1 MKGVTLKQIPQMS
14 AQIATSYDRATAAN
28 VARHAKLLDRVLK
41 LAIGGATTADIA
53 KACKIS
59 REHARDCKTELRQAG
74 RLGCCMH
81 PGCRLSQERRGLT
94 LENGD
99 CRWLIK

>member
-1 MKGVTLKQIPQMS
+1 MKGVTLKQIPQM
-14 AQIATSYDRATAAN
+14 AEQQGRGFTSVTAAN
-28 VARHAKLLDRVLK
+28 VARHQRLLDRVLK
-41 LAIGGATTADIA
+41 LAIGGASTADIA
-53 KACKIS
+53 KATGKS
-59 REHARDCKTELRQAG
+59 RVFIKECRTELRQAG